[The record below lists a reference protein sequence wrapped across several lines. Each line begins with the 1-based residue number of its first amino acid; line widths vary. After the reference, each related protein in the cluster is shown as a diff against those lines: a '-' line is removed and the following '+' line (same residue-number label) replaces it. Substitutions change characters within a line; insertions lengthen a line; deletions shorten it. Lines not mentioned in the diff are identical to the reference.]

1 MGNRRAWG
9 GPKAIA
15 GLAALTLLICYAPT
29 LRGMFDQWWNDQD
42 MSHGFAVPFVVAWIV
57 WRERARWL
65 ALPVSPT
72 WWGFVLLAGAAAMH
86 TISSLGLGL
95 FASAVAFLVS
105 VVGTV
110 LCLGGFGFLR
120 AWAFPATLMLFML
133 PKLAIVYNKTTLPL
147 QLLASRLA
155 TTVLSLTGF
164 RVVREGVILD
174 VAGHR
179 VSVVEAC
186 SGVRYLLSL
195 AFIAVV
201 FAYLADIKPP
211 ARVWMRWTLLVASVP
226 IAIVANAV
234 RVAVSAA
241 VPALDSGTPHELAG
255 AGVFILCLALVF
267 LVHWMLSSVSTWRHE
282 RA

>member
-1 MGNRRAWG
+1 MPNRRAL
-9 GPKAIA
+9 IA
-15 GLAALTLLICYAPT
+15 GLAALALLVCYAST
-29 LRGMFDQWWNDQD
+29 LRGMFNQWWMDED
-42 MSHGFAVPFVVAWIV
+42 MSHGFAVPVVIGWIV
-57 WRERARWL
+57 WRERARWMTL
-65 ALPVSPT
+65 SVEPS
-72 WWGFVLLAGAAAMH
+72 WWGFPLLAGAAAMQA
-86 TISSLGLGL
+86 ISSLGLGL

-105 VVGTV
+105 VIGTV

-120 AWAFPATLMLFML
+120 AWAFPAALSLFML
-133 PKLAIVYNKTTLPL
+133 PKLAIVYNQTTLPL

-155 TTVLSLTGF
+155 SGTLSHIGF

-174 VAGHR
+174 VGGHR

-201 FAYLADIKPP
+201 FAYLADVKPATKVW
-211 ARVWMRWTLLVASVP
+211 ARWVLLAASVP
-226 IAIVANAV
+226 IAIVANAI

-255 AGVFILCLALVF
+255 TAVFLLSLVLVFI
-267 LVHWMLSSVSTWRHE
+267 VHRLFNSLYAWSHE